1 MSVQPC
7 GAHKLLA
14 GVALVAEGGVLL
26 VKYRGA
32 PDHQQGWF
40 LPHVLLEHAEHPGS
54 AAQRLPRQ
62 QPWYENVIGVEFDPA
77 TGTAELGGVHFGIA
91 SHSLVH
97 APAAEPHRLLLS
109 FSTDDIQ
116 RDHAALVAKGVE
128 FVRPPE
134 QEPWGGLIATFVDPD
149 GNYLQ
154 MMEIPA
160 APNNDVLAA
169 QHAHV

>member
-1 MSVQPC
+1 MFTSFNAVLVNSHQP
-7 GAHKLLA
+7 K
-14 GVALVAEGGVLL
+14 VLQ
-26 VKYRGA
+26 A
-32 PDHQQGWF
+32 
-40 LPHVLLEHAEHPGS
+40 
-54 AAQRLPRQ
+54 
-62 QPWYENVIGVEFDPA
+62 WYEDVIGLKFSPE
-77 TGTAELGGVHFGIA
+77 TGTAELGGVHFGID

-109 FSTDDIQ
+109 FNTDDIQ
-116 RDHAALVAKGVE
+116 RDYAALVAKDVQ

-160 APNNDVLAA
+160 VTHSEVLAA